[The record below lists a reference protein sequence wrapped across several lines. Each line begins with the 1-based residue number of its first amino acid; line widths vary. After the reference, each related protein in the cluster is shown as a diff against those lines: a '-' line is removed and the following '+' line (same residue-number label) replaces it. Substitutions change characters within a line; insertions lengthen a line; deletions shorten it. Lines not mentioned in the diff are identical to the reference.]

1 MTSDQRT
8 GPTIVLILI
17 LFFILVQAGALVF
30 ALTKEGIGLFW
41 KVLAV
46 LVPLLV
52 IVALI
57 SVYIER
63 MQEISD
69 QEKDDLD
76 KY

>member
-8 GPTIVLILI
+8 GPTIVLILMV
-17 LFFILVQAGALVF
+17 LFILIQAGAIIF

-41 KVLAV
+41 KLLVVLI
-46 LVPLLV
+46 PLLV

-57 SVYIER
+57 SVYVER
-63 MQEISD
+63 MQEIRD
-69 QEKDDLD
+69 QERDDLD